1 MSFYIRQRSRDNNGA
16 NVDKASLSKEEKKE
30 RRRQRNKLEANKEFM
45 KEALAFLNVKPCID
59 LFREICIGKK
69 LQTNIPIDMMI

>member
-1 MSFYIRQRSRDNNGA
+1 M
-16 NVDKASLSKEEKKE
+16 SKEEKKE

-45 KEALAFLNVKPCID
+45 KEALAFLNVKPYID